1 MVKRFDVYWINLD
14 STIGAETKNF
24 GPDVVISPYEMNDS
38 IKTVIIAPVTS
49 TMRKYPFRVDI
60 SIKDKKGQIALDH
73 LRSID
78 KNRIGKKMT
87 SLSESESKET
97 VSTIVEM
104 FK

>member
-14 STIGAETKNF
+14 PTVGAEMKKIRP
-24 GPDVVISPYEMNDS
+24 GVVISPDEMNDS

-49 TMRKYPFRVDI
+49 TLRKYPFRVNI
-60 SIKDKKGQIALDH
+60 SLKGKKGQIALDH

-78 KNRIGKKMT
+78 KNRIGKKMA
-87 SLSESESKET
+87 SLSEFESKET
-97 VSTIVEM
+97 VSTIIEM